1 MRVQRQQWGYLELH
15 NRYAGPLWV
24 RPDAITSVRSAS
36 RAALG
41 DATSDGESII
51 TVALVELQVQH
62 TPAELME
69 AIGLVGCREITA
81 DGHLKYPDGE
91 ES

>member
-24 RPDAITSVRSAS
+24 RPDV
-36 RAALG
+36 
-41 DATSDGESII
+41 I

>member
-1 MRVQRQQWGYLELH
+1 VRVERQQWGYLELH

-36 RAALG
+36 LAALG
-41 DATSDGESII
+41 DVTHDGESII

-69 AIGLVGCREITA
+69 AIGLIGRREIRS
-81 DGHLKYPDGE
+81 DGHLKYPDGG